1 MMAYEIYLYLSPWEE
16 QYLGSKNTSI
26 IMLIRLFFGIFFKP
40 QVKAQM
46 FFSSKVDPETDFSLT
61 SK

>member
-1 MMAYEIYLYLSPWEE
+1 MIAYEIYLYLSPWGE

-26 IMLIRLFFGIFFKP
+26 IMLISLFFGIFFEP
-40 QVKAQM
+40 WVKAQK
-46 FFSSKVDPETDFSLT
+46 FFSSKVDPETDFSST